1 MRYHWIED
9 RIQQG
14 QINLIWKSGKVNWA
28 DYFTKHHPP
37 AYHRLMRYKYLAN
50 LLSAVRINRIQ
61 TSIRVRGCV
70 TNLAR
75 HPRHVSPFP
84 H

>member
-1 MRYHWIED
+1 MRYHWVED

-14 QINLIWKSGKVNWA
+14 QIDLIWKAGKYNWA

-50 LLSAVRINRIQ
+50 NLWAIHRNQ
-61 TSIRVRGCV
+61 TQSSNSVRGCV
-70 TNLAR
+70 TNLAWQ
-75 HPRHVSPFP
+75 PRNARPFP